1 MSVAT
6 AHSASAVPPADETP
20 AAGEVPSRDEG
31 FWVEPGTAGDETP
44 TDAPAGEVPARSSGG
59 ETPAR
64 SSDEAA
70 AALPS
75 TGEIPAQ
82 ASGDEI
88 PAQAPGDEI
97 PAQTPGDEIPAQ
109 TPDDE
114 APAQASGDDTP
125 VDAVDEQVARDAR
138 DFGVYARTG
147 GWAFALKV
155 ARSVR
160 PGGETAGET
169 SKVSAKRFAELAGC
183 SPERVMR
190 YYKAWD
196 KAADDG
202 MVPHFEALAPGE
214 EIDLPDS
221 DVWLT
226 YYSSRS
232 GATSD
237 RGTAITAAAEAEGIR
252 PTKALEV
259 AENPTALR
267 AAILADPST
276 AQAARTALLD
286 RLKEDPSLQT
296 ELARDIARTDEL
308 KKAVANET
316 QAASRIG
323 YVRQIVENGQV
334 KTPAGQVIDATAE
347 LRAEAERHLSL
358 IDELDDDEDTGEWAT
373 EAYDTVKELVVQT
386 VEADPELRVQERRT
400 KFYSSLQKATKVFE
414 ELTLDDAVDLDAI
427 YEDDMLQRL
436 EDLQQALNTCIAALR
451 KASPGE

>member
-20 AAGEVPSRDEG
+20 AAPEATGGVPARDEG
-31 FWVEPGTAGDETP
+31 FWVEPGAADTEAPSNASGDGTTVQAGP
-44 TDAPAGEVPARSSGG
+44 EV
-59 ETPAR
+59 
-64 SSDEAA
+64 
-70 AALPS
+70 
-75 TGEIPAQ
+75 PAQ
-82 ASGDEI
+82 ASGE
-88 PAQAPGDEI
+88 PSGAPTEEGE
-97 PAQTPGDEIPAQ
+97 P
-109 TPDDE
+109 
-114 APAQASGDDTP
+114 
-125 VDAVDEQVARDAR
+125 VDEQVVRDAQE
-138 DFGVYARTG
+138 FGVYARTG

-160 PGGETAGET
+160 PGGELPGET
-169 SKVSAKRFAELAGC
+169 VKVSAKRFAELAGC

-202 MVPHFEALAPGE
+202 MVPHFEALAPGQE
-214 EIDLPDS
+214 VDLPDS

-226 YYSSRS
+226 YYSSRNS
-232 GATSD
+232 ATSD

-286 RLKEDPSLQT
+286 RLKEDTSLQT
-296 ELARDIARTDEL
+296 ELARDIARTEEL
-308 KKAVANET
+308 KKAVASET

-334 KTPAGQVIDATAE
+334 KTPAGQVIDAPAE

-358 IDELDDDEDTGEWAT
+358 IDELDENEDTGEWAT

-386 VEADPELRVQERRT
+386 VESNPELRVQERRT
-400 KFYSSLQKATKVFE
+400 KFYNSLQKATKVFE

-436 EDLQQALNTCIAALR
+436 QELQEAINTCITALR
-451 KASPGE
+451 KASPGA

>member
-6 AHSASAVPPADETP
+6 AHSASDVPPADEPP
-20 AAGEVPSRDEG
+20 ATGESPSRDEG
-31 FWVEPGTAGDETP
+31 FWVEPGTVGDETP
-44 TDAPAGEVPARSSGG
+44 ADASGG
-59 ETPAR
+59 EAPAQSSGEEAVTLR
-64 SSDEAA
+64 SEEEAA
-70 AALPS
+70 AQPS

-82 ASGDEI
+82 ASGD
-88 PAQAPGDEI
+88 
-97 PAQTPGDEIPAQ
+97 
-109 TPDDE
+109 
-114 APAQASGDDTP
+114 DTP
-125 VDAVDEQVARDAR
+125 LDAVDEQVARDAR

-169 SKVSAKRFAELAGC
+169 PKVSAKRFAELAGC

-237 RGTAITAAAEAEGIR
+237 RGAAITAAAEAEGIR

-276 AQAARTALLD
+276 AQTARTALLD

-436 EDLQQALNTCIAALR
+436 EDLQQALDTCIAALR